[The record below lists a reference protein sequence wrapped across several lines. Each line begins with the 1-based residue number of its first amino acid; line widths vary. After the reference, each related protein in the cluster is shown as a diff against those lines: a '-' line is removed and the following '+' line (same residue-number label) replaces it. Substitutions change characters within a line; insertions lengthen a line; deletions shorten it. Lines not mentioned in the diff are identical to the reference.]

1 MQWFNSIW
9 YIRDILIPIIDIS
22 VLTILIY
29 NLYIRIAQTRAVEM
43 VRYFMVIGIIYGAAY
58 LFNLTAFLWMFRHA
72 LPLMVVFL
80 GIIYQPELRRAFSG
94 LGSRASSFFRL
105 SNKTTVD
112 QIETVLNAMQ
122 VLASKGRGALVVF
135 PRRIP
140 VRGIIDSGTRIQGEI
155 TGSLL
160 LTIFDHDTPLHDGAV
175 IVQAGKIHSAG
186 CFLPISEQSDIRK
199 SFGSRHRA
207 ALGMAEETDA
217 VILIVSEE
225 TGSLSLAYNANLYY
239 DLSPEVIRK
248 SLIALLNYQEILPE
262 DVEEVTDEAE

>member
-1 MQWFNSIW
+1 MQWLNSIW
-9 YIRDILIPIIDIS
+9 FVRDIILPIIDIT

-29 NLYIRIAQTRAVEM
+29 NIYIRIAQTRAVEM
-43 VRYFMVIGIIYGAAY
+43 VRYLLIIGFIYGAAY
-58 LFNLTAFLWMFRHA
+58 LLDLTALLWVFRYA
-72 LPLMVVFL
+72 LPLLLVYL

-94 LGSRASSFFRL
+94 LGSRSTSFFRL
-105 SNKTTVD
+105 SHKTTVD

-122 VLASKGRGALVVF
+122 VLSSKGRGALVVF

-140 VRGIIDSGTRIQGEI
+140 VRGIIDSGTRIQGDI
-155 TGSLL
+155 SGTLL

-175 IVQAGKIHSAG
+175 IINGGKIHSAG

-239 DLSPEVIRK
+239 DLSPETIRK

-262 DVEEVTDEAE
+262 DVEEVTDEVE